1 MAMAGWKLRFDT
13 ANTSHD
19 GHLTLAQAQAAGLKP
34 VVDHFSAIDVKKRGY
49 VTFNDVL
56 AWHLDAT
63 AQRLEQQAAALRAQ
77 G

>member
-1 MAMAGWKLRFDT
+1 MAGWKLRFDT